1 MVDDGRLLGMLTEKD
16 VLNRVLAKGL
26 RPDRTLVGDVMT
38 PNPDTVA
45 SAMTVLEALEQVY
58 YYIYLVVYIIV
69 CNRYLRASVMAE
81 STRMEHTTRKNNDL
95 TTLPSQTS
103 IVPKQMDKKKYLHLP
118 VVDNRAVV
126 GVVNVMEIVQAITG
140 SKGSAR

>member
-1 MVDDGRLLGMLTEKD
+1 
-16 VLNRVLAKGL
+16 
-26 RPDRTLVGDVMT
+26 
-38 PNPDTVA
+38 
-45 SAMTVLEALEQVY
+45 
-58 YYIYLVVYIIV
+58 
-69 CNRYLRASVMAE
+69 MAE